1 MCVYI
6 NYHKL
11 RLKGSSSLLVPVVF
25 STISMLHL
33 WWISRDQK
41 TISLSLSIAVK
52 TGLLIDPGWFFP
64 IWGNPVLKRC
74 LPN

>member
-1 MCVYI
+1 MLHMYYVVISRNYVCVYIYICVCVCAWLSVYI

-11 RLKGSSSLLVPVVF
+11 RLKGSSSLLMPFVF

-41 TISLSLSIAVK
+41 NNLSLS
-52 TGLLIDPGWFFP
+52 P
-64 IWGNPVLKRC
+64 
-74 LPN
+74 